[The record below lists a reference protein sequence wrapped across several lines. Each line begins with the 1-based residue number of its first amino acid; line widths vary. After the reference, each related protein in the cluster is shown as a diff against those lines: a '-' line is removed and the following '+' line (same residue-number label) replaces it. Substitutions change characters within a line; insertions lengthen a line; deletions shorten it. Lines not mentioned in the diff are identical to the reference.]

1 LNFRVDQYI
10 FYTKMSSNIMY
21 FPCDPEMF
29 EGRTQIA
36 IAVPKKRALIK
47 PKGAV
52 PYYPATIGAE
62 VDDALKEWY
71 GARGLPVP
79 ADEVGIGAVIDAANA
94 AEDMAF
100 LDAFQKGEEEMG
112 EVPAYGT
119 PEFWDYHRKKK
130 AAENAKRA
138 AEGLPPLPTKKE
150 LEAAKAERKA
160 AREAK
165 KAGKAKVDDLT
176 AGMAALKIK

>member
-1 LNFRVDQYI
+1 
-10 FYTKMSSNIMY
+10 MSSDIVY
-21 FPCDPEMF
+21 IPCDPEVF
-29 EGRTQIA
+29 DGRTQIA
-36 IAVPKKRALIK
+36 VAVPKKRANIK
-47 PKGAV
+47 WKGPPV
-52 PYYPATIGAE
+52 PYYPTTIGAE

-71 GARGLPVP
+71 GSRGLPVP

-94 AEDMAF
+94 AEDTAF
-100 LDAFQKGEEEMG
+100 LEAFRKGEEAMPS

-150 LEAAKAERKA
+150 LEAEKAKRKAE
-160 AREAK
+160 REAK
-165 KAGKAKVDDLT
+165 KAAKAK
-176 AGMAALKIK
+176 

>member
-1 LNFRVDQYI
+1 
-10 FYTKMSSNIMY
+10 MSGIVY
-21 FPCDPEMF
+21 YDCDPVAF
-29 EGRTQIA
+29 DGKTQF
-36 IAVPKKRALIK
+36 AVTLFKRRALIK
-47 PKGAV
+47 PKGPV

-71 GARGLPVP
+71 GSRGLPVP
-79 ADEVGIGAVIDAANA
+79 ADEVGVGAVIDAANA
-94 AEDMAF
+94 AEAKEF
-100 LDAFQKGEEEMG
+100 LEAFQKGEEAMG

-150 LEAAKAERKA
+150 LEAEKAKRKAE
-160 AREAK
+160 REAK
-165 KAGKAKVDDLT
+165 KAAVAAKKAAKGAVDDLT
-176 AGMAALKIK
+176 AGVAALKIK